1 MKKILLFFTLINFIV
16 LSGQNIN
23 DLWKV
28 NNYHYSSEQE
38 WETNELPSEFLSFR
52 MDIDKLENKL
62 INIPNRSKSNE
73 LPGVLISFPNIDKGF
88 ETYEVYE
95 APVLSYELQQSL
107 PSAKSYI
114 GTSLTNKQKIIRF
127 SVSMFGLKAVILNSK
142 KGIQFIDCITKDRKS
157 YAMYYR
163 KDLSDRVLAVNCLG
177 DYSASHNRGEYEFE
191 QRHVNDGQL
200 REFRLALACTEEF
213 STYYVNTLNLSSSS
227 NIVKKNAILNVM
239 NDIMTRVNAVYEN
252 ELSITMTIIPANRD
266 IIFLSDS
273 FLTNND
279 ISVLIDESQTFIDA
293 FIQSGNYDIGHM
305 LSTSGSGLAQLYSPC
320 TSNKARAVSGG
331 LGGAPIG
338 VVYENTMLHEMG
350 HQYGAFHTYNSTSCA
365 SAATSSSAYEPG
377 GGTTI
382 MSYAGICGTSSNIQ
396 STADNYFHQ
405 NSINQMWFN
414 ITQGNSTCALSSP
427 TGNNEPIADAGNNY
441 TIPIGTPYKLIGTGF
456 DIDGNE
462 SLTYSWEQFD
472 LGSSVAAPSDITLD
486 GPVVRSF
493 PPSTDNTRFIPRL
506 EDYVSN
512 VNSSTDWEKLLLIN
526 RDVNFSLAVRDNDI
540 SGGQIG
546 VDYMTVTVDNSG
558 GPFTV
563 TSQNVNNL
571 SFSGGSTQTVT
582 WNIANTNLSPFNS
595 NSVNI
600 RLSTNGGLTFD
611 TLLISNTPNDG
622 SESVILPNLDA
633 ASCRIMVESAS
644 NIFYNINTK
653 NFAIQED
660 LNVEEVSG
668 FKNLSV
674 FPNPS
679 KGKFTIQFD
688 SKIDYNHDVIVDIY
702 DISGRSVYE
711 KAFSNANAHQF
722 SQTIDLSDMAV
733 GVYVLN
739 ISAGTN
745 NSSYKIIIE

>member
-114 GTSLTNKQKIIRF
+114 GTSLTNEQKIIRF

-163 KDLSDRVLAVNCLG
+163 NDLSDRVLAVNCLG

>member
-163 KDLSDRVLAVNCLG
+163 NDLSDRVLAVNCLG